1 MWMIRLAI
9 RNAHLVAALV
19 CMIAILGGLAL
30 TRIPIDILPVFKAPA
45 VQVLTYYP
53 GMSASAIEKTITNRI
68 ERWVN
73 QAPGTRLVESRSV
86 PGVSVVKVYFRD
98 DIDPNVALTLT
109 NSLALGALPN
119 LPPNTLPP
127 VALPFDATGTM
138 PVGILTVT
146 NHTMDDARQKDL
158 ARINVRN
165 MLGAIPGSV
174 APVVVGG
181 RDRSVMIYLDPEKM
195 QARNFAPL
203 DVVASLRRGNLMV
216 SPGTAYFGAEQML
229 LDNNAMVERVEDLND
244 LPITLG
250 SQSTVFLRDIGKAE
264 DASSIQTSRVRIDGR
279 NEVFVPIYRQQGSSS
294 LSVVEGVRAH
304 IPSMEAKLPSG
315 TRLDLVMD
323 QTVAVRSALGSLV
336 LEGIIGAVLVT
347 LMILLFLGEWRMTL
361 IATLSIP
368 LAMMGAIIGLY
379 ATGNTINSM
388 TLGGLALAIGPLV
401 DEAIVEL
408 ENNHRNYHLGKSR
421 IRAALDGCGEVMVPV
436 LVAACTTFIVLVPL
450 ALLPGIGGF
459 LFRPLTLAIGFAML
473 TSFVLSRTFVP
484 MMCAKFLP
492 DAHRAG
498 GSQPVSKLDSGYSW
512 SGWFERL
519 STHFQSRVAAL
530 NNRYVLT
537 LDWCLENRRMTILGI
552 LTLFSL
558 SLILLPG
565 IGREFF
571 PQVDAG
577 QIVLHVRAP
586 SNLRLDATEQR
597 IIEVER
603 FLNRIIPADERG
615 SLVSEMGLNPDW
627 SAAYTTNSGQ
637 QDTVIRLQLNEHRTR
652 SAQEYASIIRGAF
665 LATPEF
671 ADLRLD
677 IDTGGMISTALNYG
691 AAAPIE
697 IAIEG
702 GTVEQSL
709 AVARQVRDR
718 VAAVAG
724 TADVRIHQRDDAP
737 YLMLDVDRAKAAEL
751 GLSAEDVVLQV
762 VVALNSSISV
772 HRNFWIDAHSG
783 NQYYV
788 GVQYPENIDQRLA
801 DVLAL
806 PIKGTL
812 QTTPVNLESV
822 VKPRRTSGAV
832 EINHTDLQR
841 VTNVQVNIEGRD
853 LGSVAADIVARLEGL
868 VVPEG
873 LRLSYKG
880 EFERMNETFSQLAG
894 GLGLAAVF
902 VYLLQVMLFRSW
914 VGPGV
919 IILTVP
925 LGFIGVLGM
934 LFITGTSLN
943 VQSLM
948 GTIFLVGIAVNNGVL
963 LVEFANRRR
972 REGLDARA
980 AIREAA
986 MIRFRPIL
994 MTFLA
999 TVLALTPMAIGFGRG
1014 HEATIPLARAVVGG
1028 LFSSTGLTLFLVPV
1042 MYTLL
1047 LRRMS
1052 PMIDIDA
1059 EMQASPGSKEIVP

>member
-9 RNAHLVAALV
+9 RNPYLVAALIFV
-19 CMIAILGGLAL
+19 IVILGGLSL
-30 TRIPIDILPVFKAPA
+30 SRIPVDILPVFNAPA

-73 QAPGTRLVESRSV
+73 QAPGARLVESRSV

-98 DIDPNVALTLT
+98 DIDSNEALTLT

-146 NHTMDDARQKDL
+146 NHAMDDARQKDL

-203 DVVASLRRGNLMV
+203 DVVAALRRGNLMV
-216 SPGTAYFGAEQML
+216 SPGTAYFGTEQML
-229 LDNNAMVERVEDLND
+229 LDNNAMVEHVEDLND

-250 SQSTVFLRDIGKAE
+250 PRSTLFLRDIGRAE
-264 DASSIQTSRVRIDGR
+264 DAASIQTSRVRIDGR

-294 LSVVEGVRAH
+294 LSVVEGVRAS
-304 IPSMEAKLPSG
+304 IPAMEDKLPKG
-315 TRLDLVMD
+315 TKLNLVMD

-336 LEGIIGAVLVT
+336 LEGVIGALLVA

-421 IRAALDGCGEVMVPV
+421 IRAAIDGCREVLAPV
-436 LVAACTTFIVLVPL
+436 MVAACTTFIVLTPL
-450 ALLPGIGGF
+450 ALLSGIGGF

-484 MMCAKFLP
+484 MMCARFLP
-492 DAHRAG
+492 DEHRGDIPPG
-498 GSQPVSKLDSGYSW
+498 GAASPLAEGPV
-512 SGWFERL
+512 ERL
-519 STHFQSRVAAL
+519 SMRFQQRVAAL
-530 NNRYVLT
+530 NQRYVKA
-537 LDWCLENRRMTILGI
+537 LDWCLANRLKILLGVLALGI
-552 LTLFSL
+552 LSL
-558 SLILLPG
+558 LLLPG

-577 QIVLHVRAP
+577 QIVMHVRAP

-597 IIEVER
+597 IIAVER
-603 FLNRIIPADERG
+603 FLDELIPPAERE
-615 SLVSEMGLNPDW
+615 SLVTEMGLNPDW
-627 SAAYTTNSGQ
+627 SAAYTANSGQ
-637 QDTVIRLQLNEHRTR
+637 QDSVIRLQLNEKRSR
-652 SAQEYASIIRGAF
+652 SAQGYAGVIRRAF
-665 LATPEF
+665 HANPEF

-691 AAAPIE
+691 ASSPIE
-697 IAIEG
+697 LTIEG
-702 GTVEQSL
+702 GTVAQSL
-709 AVARQVRDR
+709 TIARQVRDR
-718 VAAVAG
+718 AASVKG
-724 TADVRIHQRDDAP
+724 TVDVRIHQRDDAP
-737 YLMLDVDRAKAAEL
+737 YLVLDVDRAKAAEL
-751 GLSAEDVVLQV
+751 GLSAEEVVMQV
-762 VVALNSSISV
+762 VVALNSSVSV
-772 HRNFWIDAHSG
+772 HRNFWIDSNSG
-783 NQYYV
+783 NQYFV
-788 GVQYPENIDQRLA
+788 GVQYPEDVNRTLS

-806 PIKGTL
+806 PVKGAL
-812 QTTPVNLESV
+812 QPTPVNLESV

-832 EINHTDLQR
+832 EINHTGLRR
-841 VTNVQVNIEGRD
+841 VTNVLVNIEGRD
-853 LGSVAADIVARLEGL
+853 VASVAADIQARLADL
-868 VVPEG
+868 SLPEG
-873 LRLSYKG
+873 LHLEMKG
-880 EFERMNETFSQLAG
+880 EFERMNETFSQLAV
-894 GLGLAAVF
+894 GLGLAALL

-914 VGPGV
+914 SGPGV
-919 IILTVP
+919 IMLSVP
-925 LGFIGVLGM
+925 LGFIGVLCM
-934 LFITGTSLN
+934 LFLTGTSLN

-948 GTIFLVGIAVNNGVL
+948 GAIFLVGIAVNNGVL
-963 LVEFANRRR
+963 LVEFANQRRL
-972 REGLDARA
+972 EGKDAHA

-986 MIRFRPIL
+986 TARFRPIL

-999 TVLALTPMAIGFGRG
+999 TVLALAPMAIGFGRG

-1028 LFSSTGLTLFLVPV
+1028 LLSSTCLTLFLVPV

-1047 LRRMS
+1047 LKRVN
-1052 PMIDIDA
+1052 PLIDLDA
-1059 EMQASPGSKEIVP
+1059 EMNAPVRGRE